1 MAWQIT
7 PRAGLSDLRFG
18 MSREDVEAVIG
29 LPGSVKTT
37 RSGRTRL
44 EYGHTSL
51 ALVFVDDAL
60 VEINLLPEI
69 SGGLVLDGLDLM
81 TSKERDVVAALRK
94 RDDAA
99 KERNG
104 FLIFSRLGIALSG
117 FEPPEADQKAVTVF
131 GPNHPWS
138 TP

>member
-1 MAWQIT
+1 
-7 PRAGLSDLRFG
+7 
-18 MSREDVEAVIG
+18 MSREDVEAVMG
-29 LPGSVKTT
+29 VHGSVKTT
-37 RSGRTRL
+37 RTGRTRL
-44 EYGHTSL
+44 EYGQTSP

-60 VEINLLPEI
+60 IEINLLPEI
-69 SGGLVLDGLDLM
+69 SGGLFLDGLDLM
-81 TSKERDVVAALRK
+81 AKERDVVAALRK

-104 FLIFSRLGIALSG
+104 LIIFPRLGIALSG
-117 FEPPEADQKAVTVF
+117 FEPPQADQKAVTVF

>member
-1 MAWQIT
+1 RMLASIQPASVNQNT
-7 PRAGLSDLRFG
+7 GDLGIRNDSEIRG
-18 MSREDVEAVIG
+18 NA
-29 LPGSVKTT
+29 
-37 RSGRTRL
+37 L
-44 EYGHTSL
+44 EYGQTSP

-60 VEINLLPEI
+60 IEINLLPEI
-69 SGGLVLDGLDLM
+69 SGGLFLDGLDLM
-81 TSKERDVVAALRK
+81 AKERDVVAALRK

-104 FLIFSRLGIALSG
+104 LIIFPRLGIALSG
-117 FEPPEADQKAVTVF
+117 FEPPQADQKAVTVF